1 MGHIGVSMTKEQ
13 IIELLSRSEVFCREE
28 NKTINRIAEEST
40 VVFSRGQIVSD
51 YKEYFGKI
59 GVILSGTIVAEEKNS
74 CCKVVL
80 NTLKEGSIIGVTS
93 LFNKESECVSRV
105 VSKTKSEIL
114 FIAEERMTDY
124 LLSDKDLNISYITF
138 LTEKIR
144 FLNRKITTFTTPTT
158 ESALVKY
165 LSNQKEDELIIVAAK
180 LSKQLNIGRSSL
192 YRAIDELQ
200 KKKIIEYKN
209 GVLKILNKGKLCIQ

>member
-1 MGHIGVSMTKEQ
+1 MTKEQ
-13 IIELLSRSEVFCREE
+13 IIELLSRSEVFCRAE

-51 YKEYFGKI
+51 CKEYFGKI

-74 CCKVVL
+74 CGKVVL

-124 LLSDKDLNISYITF
+124 LLGDKDLNISYITF

-200 KKKIIEYKN
+200 KKRIIEYKN
-209 GVLKILNKGKLCIQ
+209 GVLKILNRGKLCIQ

>member
-1 MGHIGVSMTKEQ
+1 M
-13 IIELLSRSEVFCREE
+13 
-28 NKTINRIAEEST
+28 
-40 VVFSRGQIVSD
+40 
-51 YKEYFGKI
+51 
-59 GVILSGTIVAEEKNS
+59 
-74 CCKVVL
+74 
-80 NTLKEGSIIGVTS
+80 
-93 LFNKESECVSRV
+93 SRV

-124 LLSDKDLNISYITF
+124 LLSDKDLNMSYITF

-165 LSNQKEDELIIVAAK
+165 LSNQKEDELTIVAAK

-192 YRAIDELQ
+192 YRAILELQ
-200 KKKIIEYKN
+200 KKNIIEYKN
-209 GVLKILNKGKLCIQ
+209 GVLKILNRGKLCIQ